1 MKREIPLLIAFISGL
16 VMILAF
22 FIPTPFFKSL
32 EVMMSNWVQIV
43 TAFAIFLALFSL
55 IRIHGEKI
63 SRMEEGYMFSVVL
76 LATLFVTTAS
86 GIFYGVSDYYPDFVI
101 LDEAQAKQLG
111 DIALVWGE
119 AKNTP
124 AREKILNEHGK
135 TLSSILGT
143 ARWVTIAKNLDNL
156 ATVAKE
162 NRDAE
167 KPLIPARAE
176 GKHKGQYVV
185 KVTYFNL
192 FQWLYEHVYTP
203 LQATMFSLLA
213 FYMASAAFRA
223 FRARTIEGTL
233 LLGAAFLV
241 MIGRVSFGYWLN
253 KQFCWLPLPAI
264 QEWIMD
270 VPTTA
275 GQRAVMIG
283 AALGVVSASLRML
296 LGLEQTYLGGE

>member
-1 MKREIPLLIAFISGL
+1 MKREIPLLIAFLSGL
-16 VMILAF
+16 GMILAF
-22 FIPTPFFKSL
+22 FIPTPFFKQL

-63 SRMEEGYMFSVVL
+63 SRMEDGYTYSVVL
-76 LATLFVTTAS
+76 LATLFITTVS
-86 GIFYGVSDYYPDFVI
+86 GIFYGVTDYYPDYVV
-101 LDEAQAKQLG
+101 LEQAQATELVT
-111 DIALVWGE
+111 IAGE
-119 AKNTP
+119 WSAAINT
-124 AREKILNEHGK
+124 AQREKVLEARSAS
-135 TLSSILGT
+135 LSAMLGT
-143 ARWVTIAKNLDNL
+143 GRWVTLAHNLDDISAAVKANREAKKPEL
-156 ATVAKE
+156 APREAG
-162 NRDAE
+162 AY
-167 KPLIPARAE
+167 A
-176 GKHKGQYVV
+176 GKIVV
-185 KVTYFNL
+185 KVSYYNA
-192 FQWLYEHVYTP
+192 FQWLYEYVYTP

-253 KQFCWLPLPAI
+253 KKFCWLPLPAI
-264 QEWIMD
+264 QEWIME

>member
-1 MKREIPLLIAFISGL
+1 MKREIPLLIAFVSGL
-16 VMILAF
+16 LMIMAF

-32 EVMMSNWVQIV
+32 EVLMSNWVQIV

-63 SRMEEGYMFSVVL
+63 SRMEDGYVYSVVL
-76 LATLFVTTAS
+76 LATLFISTAS
-86 GIFYGVSDYYPDFVI
+86 GIFYGVTDYYPDYVV
-101 LDEAQAKQLG
+101 LEPAQASELAT
-111 DIALVWGE
+111 IATDW
-119 AKNTP
+119 AKLQTTEQ
-124 AREKILNEHGK
+124 RETFLHEKGAAVNAM
-135 TLSSILGT
+135 LGT
-143 ARWVTIAKNLDNL
+143 SRWVTIAKNLDEVN
-156 ATVAKE
+156 AAVKSANEAKKAVFPPRE
-162 NRDAE
+162 D
-167 KPLIPARAE
+167 
-176 GKHKGQYVV
+176 GKYAGKVV
-185 KVTYFNL
+185 LKVSYYNI
-192 FQWLYEHVYTP
+192 FQWLYEYVYTP

-253 KQFCWLPLPAI
+253 QKFCWLPLPAI